1 MRCVSDLTTEPNF
14 SLHWQ
19 MTNCERFAMQ
29 DILRRLQPNLSI
41 EVGTYQGGSLQVIS
55 HFSRKVISIDIDPEV
70 EERLS
75 NKFANVDFRCGN
87 SYELLP
93 SLLKEFEDKAQ
104 DIEFILIDGDH
115 STQGVERDIN
125 SLMQFKPSKRCVILM
140 HDSFNPDCRE
150 GIRRASWSTS
160 PYVQWVELDFIPGIY
175 HHEAYDTAAARTMW
189 GGFACAVLDPTPRQ
203 KELVIQESQRGLF
216 EAVYKNSSHCPRQKS
231 GMSHLL
237 SKLKFRVNRFFN
249 LM

>member
-93 SLLKEFEDKAQ
+93 NLLEESENSNR

-115 STQGVERDIN
+115 STQGVQRDIN
-125 SLMQFKPSKRCVILM
+125 ALLQYKPRKRCVILM

-150 GIRRASWSTS
+150 GIKTASWLTS
-160 PYVQWVELDFIPGIY
+160 PYVQCVELDFIPGIY
-175 HHEAYDTAAARTMW
+175 HYDAYDTAAARTMW
-189 GGFACAVLDPTPRQ
+189 GGFACAVLDSTIRRE
-203 KELVIQESQRGLF
+203 ELVIQESQKGLF
-216 EAVYKNSSHCPRQKS
+216 EAVFANSSHALRFHKPSLPK
-231 GMSHLL
+231 
-237 SKLKFRVNRFFN
+237 RVLNRVRHF
-249 LM
+249 LQ

>member
-1 MRCVSDLTTEPNF
+1 MRYASDLTTEPKF

-29 DILRRLQPNLSI
+29 NILRRLQPNLSI
-41 EVGTYQGGSLQVIS
+41 EVGTYRGGSLQVIS
-55 HFSRKVISIDIDPEV
+55 HFSHQVISIDVDPEI
-70 EERLS
+70 EKCLS
-75 NKFANVDFRCGN
+75 GKFTNVDFKCGN
-87 SYELLP
+87 SYDLLP

-104 DIEFILIDGDH
+104 AIEFILIDGDH

-160 PYVQWVELDFIPGIY
+160 PYVQWVELDFVPGVY
-175 HHEAYDTAAARTMW
+175 HYEAYDTAAARTMW
-189 GGFACAVLDPTPRQ
+189 GGFACAVLDPAPRHE
-203 KELVIQESQRGLF
+203 KLIIQESQRGLF
-216 EAVYKNSSHCPRQKS
+216 EAVFATSAHADRHHQTSLPHRALNRLRC
-231 GMSHLL
+231 LL
-237 SKLKFRVNRFFN
+237 R
-249 LM
+249 